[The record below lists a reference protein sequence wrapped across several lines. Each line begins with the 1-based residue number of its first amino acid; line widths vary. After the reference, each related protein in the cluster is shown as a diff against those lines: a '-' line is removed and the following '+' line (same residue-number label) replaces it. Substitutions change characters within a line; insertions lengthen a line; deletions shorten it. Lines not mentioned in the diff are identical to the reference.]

1 MTPRVALARDALAM
15 PAAIEQ
21 AGKKAGDLP
30 KAESL
35 VAGHCLAPRIRVAWA
50 RIRGLPARGN
60 PSVTCA
66 ECEAPAQPGNERTA
80 EG

>member
-1 MTPRVALARDALAM
+1 MPSRVALADDALAM

-30 KAESL
+30 KAEGL
-35 VAGHCLAPRIRVAWA
+35 VAGHRLAPRIRVAWA
-50 RIRGLPARGN
+50 RIRGYPARGN

-66 ECEAPAQPGNERTA
+66 ECEAPPTP
-80 EG
+80 